1 MLFRTISKQK
11 CILQQS
17 IRTNYLLK
25 NNHSNKYVTK
35 TLIGN
40 NRSLSFLT
48 PTWNNNNNDNN
59 SSNNNSTMHNHFGW
73 PSVDGEDNKFRAT
86 TICSILKDG
95 KLAVVG
101 DGQVSMGPT
110 IAKPNAKKVRRVTSG
125 KSEIL
130 VGFAGGTADAMSLLD
145 RLEKKLD
152 QYPGQLTRA
161 CVELAKDWRTEKYLR
176 HLQAT
181 MIVADTENSYT
192 LTGNGDVF
200 DSADGII
207 AIGSGGPYALAAA
220 RALIDRDDMDAEQIA
235 KRSLEIAA
243 EICVYT
249 NNNFVVETLDASDNA
264 SD

>member
-1 MLFRTISKQK
+1 MLSRAFGSTRYFKRAVGNVSG
-11 CILQQS
+11 
-17 IRTNYLLK
+17 RRLL
-25 NNHSNKYVTK
+25 SST
-35 TLIGN
+35 
-40 NRSLSFLT
+40 SFLHKS
-48 PTWNNNNNDNN
+48 D
-59 SSNNNSTMHNHFGW
+59 SAFSNGHSHNHFGW
-73 PSVDGEDNKFRAT
+73 PTVEGHDTKLRAT

-95 KLAVVG
+95 KLAIVG

-110 IAKPNAKKVRRVTSG
+110 IAKPNAKKVRRVASG

-220 RALIDRDDMDAEQIA
+220 RALIDRDDMDAEAIA

-249 NNNFVVETLDASDNA
+249 NDNFIVETLEASDTEDSN
-264 SD
+264 SSN

>member
-1 MLFRTISKQK
+1 MLQFSRSIHNAIKRPTCNGIIQQQILLSSASATQGAHTI
-11 CILQQS
+11 
-17 IRTNYLLK
+17 
-25 NNHSNKYVTK
+25 TK
-35 TLIGN
+35 FFCSSPST
-40 NRSLSFLT
+40 S
-48 PTWNNNNNDNN
+48 NNDHIA
-59 SSNNNSTMHNHFGW
+59 HNHFGW
-73 PSVDGEDNKFRAT
+73 PSVDGEDTKFRAT

-235 KRSLEIAA
+235 KRALEIAA

-249 NNNFVVETLDASDNA
+249 NDNFVVETLNA
-264 SD
+264 SSNSNDCNNNNTSK

>member
-1 MLFRTISKQK
+1 
-11 CILQQS
+11 
-17 IRTNYLLK
+17 
-25 NNHSNKYVTK
+25 
-35 TLIGN
+35 
-40 NRSLSFLT
+40 
-48 PTWNNNNNDNN
+48 
-59 SSNNNSTMHNHFGW
+59 
-73 PSVDGEDNKFRAT
+73 
-86 TICSILKDG
+86 
-95 KLAVVG
+95 
-101 DGQVSMGPT
+101 MGPT
-110 IAKPNAKKVRRVTSG
+110 IAKPNAKKVRRVASG

-220 RALIDRDDMDAEQIA
+220 RALIDRDDMDAEAIA

-243 EICVYT
+243 EICTTWRQYKAVQAKTESQHLNSPVLLLGVYLAGT
-249 NNNFVVETLDASDNA
+249 VLPFS
-264 SD
+264 